1 MLEEG
6 QFWCLAS
13 LRWTIGRSV
22 SGLTLLVLVILL
34 LVVVVVVVLVVVV
47 GLVTMVDNWEI
58 SQCACSRSNTRTLV
72 SVATRD
78 SEILVQSALGLVV
91 VVVVVVVGLVTMDNW
106 EISVATRDSGSNL
119 LSAEISR

>member
-1 MLEEG
+1 MLNTGRGGMLEEG

-78 SEILVQSALGLVV
+78 PEILVQSALGRNLKVNILAKQ
-91 VVVVVVVGLVTMDNW
+91 GLAV
-106 EISVATRDSGSNL
+106 
-119 LSAEISR
+119 